1 MDDIV
6 DGQLPVV
13 GLGAGV
19 RVVLVEKGAI
29 PRDAIEIADGASFVQ

>member
-19 RVVLVEKGAI
+19 RVVLVEKSSV
-29 PRDAIEIADGASFVQ
+29 PSYAIEIADGAGLVQ